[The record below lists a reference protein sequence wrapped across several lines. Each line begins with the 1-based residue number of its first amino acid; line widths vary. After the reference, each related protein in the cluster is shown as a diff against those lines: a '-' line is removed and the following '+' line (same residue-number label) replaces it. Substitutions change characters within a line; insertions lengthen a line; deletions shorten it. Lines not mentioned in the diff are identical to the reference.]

1 MATFKACVQKQ
12 RQDGF
17 YPVYV
22 RVTHERK
29 IGYIKTDKVVSRK
42 DVSKNKEIRDNYV
55 LNFCT
60 QLILE
65 YTAKINT
72 QNIKEWNIKRLID
85 FLTKEDDD
93 ICFSDYAR
101 KHIAK
106 MFSNGQERNSR
117 NYELAVNHLE
127 RFLGTTQ
134 VMFSQLTS
142 TAVNLWIKSLE
153 TTHRAKEM
161 YPVCVCQ
168 IFKAAIMEYNDYDN
182 GLIRIKTNPWGKV
195 TIPQSDRTTK
205 RAISPEDVRKFFA
218 APLPESKMADPLPE
232 LGHDV
237 AKLVLCLAGIN
248 TIDLYNMQKSDY
260 YNGIISYKRA
270 KTRKSRKDEAYIEM
284 RVEPVIQPLIEKYK
298 SAEDDPYLFNFHSRY
313 SNPDSFNA
321 NVNHGIKNVCK
332 SMGMVKEKWYC
343 VYTFRHTWATVAQN
357 DCGASISEVGF
368 AMNHSH
374 GQSVTRGYIKI
385 DFTPAWELNAK
396 VIDFVLFST
405 KKSKQ
410 GLADD
415 IDNPIDKQFRLSPKR
430 MVYARAYFQGAVVA
444 ELTDIGFSN
453 VDQVIEKLVP
463 KLPKTI
469 PTRCEVTFR
478 IKDVDTDKEAFY
490 VRTKGKGF

>member
-161 YPVCVCQ
+161 YPVCVRQ

-182 GLIRIKTNPWGKV
+182 GLI
-195 TIPQSDRTTK
+195 
-205 RAISPEDVRKFFA
+205 
-218 APLPESKMADPLPE
+218 
-232 LGHDV
+232 
-237 AKLVLCLAGIN
+237 
-248 TIDLYNMQKSDY
+248 
-260 YNGIISYKRA
+260 
-270 KTRKSRKDEAYIEM
+270 KDKD
-284 RVEPVIQPLIEKYK
+284 QPLGQGDHTAVRPNHQARHLTRRRAQILRRSAARKQDGRPAARTRTRRGETGPVPCRHQHHRPLQYAEK
-298 SAEDDPYLFNFHSRY
+298 
-313 SNPDSFNA
+313 
-321 NVNHGIKNVCK
+321 
-332 SMGMVKEKWYC
+332 
-343 VYTFRHTWATVAQN
+343 
-357 DCGASISEVGF
+357 
-368 AMNHSH
+368 
-374 GQSVTRGYIKI
+374 
-385 DFTPAWELNAK
+385 
-396 VIDFVLFST
+396 
-405 KKSKQ
+405 
-410 GLADD
+410 
-415 IDNPIDKQFRLSPKR
+415 RL
-430 MVYARAYFQGAVVA
+430 
-444 ELTDIGFSN
+444 L
-453 VDQVIEKLVP
+453 
-463 KLPKTI
+463 
-469 PTRCEVTFR
+469 
-478 IKDVDTDKEAFY
+478 
-490 VRTKGKGF
+490 